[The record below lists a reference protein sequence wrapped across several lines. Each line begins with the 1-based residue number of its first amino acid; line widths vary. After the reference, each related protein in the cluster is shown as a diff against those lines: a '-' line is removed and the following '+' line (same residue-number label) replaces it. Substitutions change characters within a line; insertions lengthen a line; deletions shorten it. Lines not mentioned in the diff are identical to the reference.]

1 MSKPTHLTEGHSTL
15 DPLYPSTPMLSEQ
28 RATLAA
34 SAEINAD
41 GEFEILAITAGVGN
55 GWTFGEETL
64 KASLPMWEGVNTFID
79 HGSLWQG
86 RSVRDL
92 CGGGTGPGLDEQ
104 TRGI

>member
-34 SAEINAD
+34 SAEINAL

-55 GWTFGEETL
+55 GWSFGEETL
-64 KASLPMWEGVNTFID
+64 KASLPMWEAVNTFID

-92 CGGGTGPGLDEQ
+92 GGVGRRAILDGQ
-104 TRGI
+104 AGG